1 MNVNQPEEA
10 RAELVRAVETG
21 NPETI
26 ARVAMFNV
34 WPLLTAHTE
43 LLVTAV
49 AGLQD
54 AVLDRYPALRLV
66 HPMTAVLSR
75 TQRAFKPRIDS
86 ASARE
91 MSPEEVDFVVLSQMI
106 AFRASG
112 DIDSAL
118 VYAGRLHD
126 RVQRVRIAS
135 RDRID
140 GPLWFFHHQI
150 GSTFLAAGDSA
161 GALRELAMA
170 RQLGKLSAQFDA
182 ERTALGRIAL
192 AHALRGALVDAE
204 LTLTEARMLDTLTPA
219 HATSCISTENT
230 TAALIAV
237 DRMSDGVDER
247 IAELAPYDS
256 TDLTW
261 PFALLA
267 RARALLFR
275 QHPDDALE
283 AIRLARESHSL
294 QPGCFASDVIDSVS
308 IDALVL
314 AGETGRARDLA
325 AGLAKPGILTRLALV
340 RLELRQGASDEAA
353 RHLRELRR
361 DQSLGPAQR
370 GECVVLGGWLEFVRS
385 DDVDRDTA
393 VRIHRV
399 IRKPENRRII
409 ALMPRQ
415 LVACL
420 RSKLDSVATAEFDLA
435 TRDIEH
441 VELTERP
448 ELTASE
454 LRVLLALRDRT
465 STAAMAAAFD
475 VSPNTIKSQLR
486 SIYLKL
492 DCSTREDAL
501 RLAERLNILTP
512 DEA

>member
-1 MNVNQPEEA
+1 MNLNQPDVA
-10 RAELVRAVETG
+10 RDELIRAVESG
-21 NPETI
+21 QPETI

-34 WPLLTAHTE
+34 WPLLTSHTE
-43 LLVTAV
+43 LLITSV
-49 AGLQD
+49 ATLHD
-54 AVLDRYPALRLV
+54 SVLDRYPALRLV

-75 TQRAFKPRIDS
+75 TSRAFKPRVDS
-86 ASARE
+86 GAARS
-91 MSPEEVDFVVLSQMI
+91 MTPEEVDFVVLSQLI

-112 DIDSAL
+112 DIESAL
-118 VYAGRLHD
+118 VYAGRLLD
-126 RVQRVRIAS
+126 RVQSVRIAS

-192 AHALRGALVDAE
+192 AHAFRGALVDAE
-204 LTLTEARMLDTLTPA
+204 LALGEARMLDTLTPA

-230 TAALIAV
+230 TDALIAV
-237 DRMSDGVDER
+237 DRMSDDVDER
-247 IAELAPYDS
+247 IAALAPYDS

-267 RARALLFR
+267 RTRALLFR

-294 QPGCFASDVIDSVS
+294 QPGCFASDVVDSGS

-314 AGETGRARDLA
+314 AGDVSRARA
-325 AGLAKPGILTRLALV
+325 IVASIAEPGVLTRLAAV
-340 RLELRQGASDEAA
+340 RLALRQGASDDAA
-353 RHLRELRR
+353 LYLRVLGS

-370 GECVVLGGWLEFVRS
+370 GESVVLAGWLEFVRS
-385 DDVDRDTA
+385 GDLDRDTA
-393 VRIHRV
+393 LRMHRV

-415 LVACL
+415 LVACV
-420 RSKLDSVATAEFDLA
+420 RARLDADMADEFDVATAGV
-435 TRDIEH
+435 EH
-441 VELTERP
+441 FEMNARP
-448 ELTASE
+448 VLTAGE
-454 LRVLLALRDRT
+454 LRVLHALRDRA
-465 STAAMAAAFD
+465 STATMAQAFE

-486 SIYLKL
+486 SIYTKL
-492 DCSTREDAL
+492 GCSTREDAL
-501 RLAERLNILTP
+501 RIAEHLHILTL
-512 DEA
+512 DEG